1 MSSAIVNALSSGVAA
16 MAVRAPPSGGARVAR
31 ATPEAANAA
40 GGGALGFMKGSA
52 LTGVHVGIAPRVV
65 TARPSKYRYG
75 DGDQSTITQ
84 ARGRGRRGGG
94 RRGGGG
100 RGRGRR
106 GFRVNMDTG
115 PPRNEDIDLPE
126 VRVIDEDKAPVGV
139 MSSAEAQEIADEAG
153 LDLVMFSPE
162 ANPPVCR
169 IMNYSKYKYEQEKKQ
184 RETRKRAAATR
195 IEVKELKMRYN
206 IDSHDYMVRLKAA
219 KKFLDGGDRV
229 KLVCQFRGRENEFR
243 DMGRDM
249 FMKFVDDC
257 NSDEDLCTLEG
268 NPSMEGNRMVM
279 VLGPVKEKQVKQQE
293 SNARE
298 EKRARKAAA
307 MAAAASADDDDF
319 EEEEEEDEEEGS
331 YDEEDG
337 EEEVEEEEVI
347 VFTKKVQ

>member
-1 MSSAIVNALSSGVAA
+1 M
-16 MAVRAPPSGGARVAR
+16 
-31 ATPEAANAA
+31 
-40 GGGALGFMKGSA
+40 
-52 LTGVHVGIAPRVV
+52 
-65 TARPSKYRYG
+65 
-75 DGDQSTITQ
+75 
-84 ARGRGRRGGG
+84 
-94 RRGGGG
+94 
-100 RGRGRR
+100 
-106 GFRVNMDTG
+106 NMDTG

-307 MAAAASADDDDF
+307 MAAASADDD
-319 EEEEEEDEEEGS
+319 EEEDEEGS

-337 EEEVEEEEVI
+337 DVFEEEEEEEEEVI

>member
-1 MSSAIVNALSSGVAA
+1 M
-16 MAVRAPPSGGARVAR
+16 
-31 ATPEAANAA
+31 
-40 GGGALGFMKGSA
+40 
-52 LTGVHVGIAPRVV
+52 
-65 TARPSKYRYG
+65 
-75 DGDQSTITQ
+75 
-84 ARGRGRRGGG
+84 
-94 RRGGGG
+94 
-100 RGRGRR
+100 
-106 GFRVNMDTG
+106 
-115 PPRNEDIDLPE
+115 
-126 VRVIDEDKAPVGV
+126 
-139 MSSAEAQEIADEAG
+139 
-153 LDLVMFSPE
+153 DLVMFSPE
-162 ANPPVCR
+162 ANRPVCR

-268 NPSMEGNRMVM
+268 NPSIEGNRMVM

-319 EEEEEEDEEEGS
+319 EEEEEDEEEGS